1 MLRDMPGREGT
12 RPARPDRDWPPILVA
27 AVPPELPGS
36 VLHRPRLERLL
47 DLGSRRRLTTVVADA
62 GFGKST
68 LLATWARG
76 KRVAWHTV
84 TQSDRDPAAMAAGL
98 VRAISLE
105 LPGVGEAIGD
115 VFEIGRGPQAAADES
130 RRAEALAG
138 AISSALEPLLVDDLV
153 LVLDDL
159 DVLGRRDAA
168 IRLVASLCRQAPRR
182 FHLMMSSRADPTFL
196 VERLRLQ
203 GQVMSISGPELACT
217 EAETSELLGLILGD
231 DPGQLGQQLHKA
243 TAGWPAAIR
252 LAGEALA
259 RAEPSARP
267 AMLDRLVRT
276 GDPVVGYFVEQVLA
290 AEPPS
295 VRRLVG
301 AMALF
306 DRFTAGMCEAIGL
319 TSAADTLRHLERR
332 GLFVQAVGDSEWYTI
347 HPVVR
352 TYAQE
357 RLAGPADVRRVTGRR
372 AATWC
377 LANGFALDAL
387 GIAMDQRA
395 TGVIRRILLERGA
408 DLLAAG
414 HIEAVVDAASALVGR
429 SRTPTISRLEGE
441 ARQVRGD
448 WDGALACFNQVLSN
462 GEAPDAGIAWR
473 MGLIHHQRGELDR
486 ALQVYGSAVHGG
498 DGDQADSALL
508 RAWWAAALWLRGDA
522 PRVRQLAADALVD
535 ATESGDQRA
544 LAVTH
549 TVLAMLAA
557 MDGDRRANDVHY
569 LRALD
574 HAMRGRDVL
583 TQIRIRANRGS
594 RFIEEAAYSAALT
607 ELDHAIGLAELTGFA
622 VFHGLALSNRGE
634 ALYRLGRLD
643 EARSDL
649 EQARAIYQRL
659 DSRLV
664 AYPMGHLGD
673 VYRERGDRA
682 MARANYEE
690 AISVSEPAGDVQ
702 GLVPSLAGLARVIA
716 DDEPARAET
725 LARRAVALGPALGRV
740 GALLALGWILLR
752 RGQAATAHD
761 AMTEAASLARLRR
774 DRAGL
779 AEALELE
786 SALATD
792 PAVEKARLA
801 EARAIWTDVG
811 AALAVARVDLALG
824 ALASEPGT
832 GSLVA
837 AARSTL
843 TAAGAE
849 IPGGGRTIYDE
860 RDAAGPLMLRTM
872 GGFEAVRSG
881 RPVRAA
887 DWGSRRARDLVKIL
901 ITRRGHRVPREQLIE
916 YLWPD
921 ENPDR
926 TARRLSV
933 MISTAR
939 SVLDPDRRLDPVGG
953 IGADRESVWLA
964 LPPGAV
970 DVEQFLAAAADGL
983 LLGRRDPQAGA
994 TALERAAAAYRG
1006 DFLEDDAYADWAVS
1020 LREECRATYLRVE
1033 HALARLASS
1042 AGDDEAAARH
1052 YRRVVER
1059 EPYDELA
1066 HLALV
1071 ERLVQ
1076 GRRPADA
1083 RRAYRAYVAQM
1094 EELGVEAAPFPTPA
1108 VEGAPLPTPAS
1119 GNDGPAVDGLAVEDP
1134 EARPT

>member
-1 MLRDMPGREGT
+1 
-12 RPARPDRDWPPILVA
+12 
-27 AVPPELPGS
+27 
-36 VLHRPRLERLL
+36 VLHRPRLEHLL
-47 DLGSRRRLTTVVADA
+47 DLGSERRLTTVVADA

-68 LLATWARG
+68 LLAAWARG

-105 LPGVGEAIGD
+105 LPGIGEAIGD
-115 VFEIGRGPQAAADES
+115 VFEIGRGPQAAADEG

-138 AISSALEPLLVDDLV
+138 AISAALEPLLVDDLV

-182 FHLMMSSRADPTFL
+182 FHLMMSSRSDPTFL

-203 GQVMSISGPELACT
+203 GQVMSISGRELACT

-267 AMLDRLVRT
+267 GMLDRLVRT

-319 TSAADTLRHLERR
+319 TSAADTLGHLERR

-357 RLAGPADVRRVTGRR
+357 RLAGPADVRRTAGRR

-377 LANGFALDAL
+377 LSNGFALDAL
-387 GIAMDQRA
+387 GIAMEQRA

-414 HIEAVVDAASALVGR
+414 HIEAVVDAASSLVGR
-429 SRTPTISRLEGE
+429 SRSPTISRLEGE

-448 WDGALACFNQVLSN
+448 WDGALACFNEVLSN
-462 GEAPDAGIAWR
+462 GEPPDAGIAWR
-473 MGLIHHQRGELDR
+473 MGLIHHQRGELDQ
-486 ALQVYGSAVHGG
+486 ALLVYGSAAHGG
-498 DGDQADSALL
+498 DGDQADDALL

-522 PRVRQLAADALVD
+522 PRVRQLAAEALVD
-535 ATESGDQRA
+535 ATESGDHRA

-594 RFIEEAAYSAALT
+594 RFIEEASYPAALT

-740 GALLALGWILLR
+740 GALLALGWILFR
-752 RGQAATAHD
+752 RGQAAAAHD

-786 SALATD
+786 AALASD
-792 PAVEKARLA
+792 PAVENARLA

-824 ALASEPGT
+824 ASDPET

-849 IPGGGRTIYDE
+849 IPGGGRATNDE
-860 RDAAGPLMLRTM
+860 GDQAGPLVLRTM

-881 RPVRAA
+881 QPVRAA

-901 ITRRGHRVPREQLIE
+901 VTRRGHRVPREQLIE
-916 YLWPD
+916 HLWPD
-921 ENPDR
+921 EDPDR

-953 IGADRESVWLA
+953 IGADRESVWLS
-964 LPPGAV
+964 LPPAAV
-970 DVEQFLAAAADGL
+970 DMEQFLAAAADGL
-983 LLGRRDPQAGA
+983 SRVRRDPRAGA
-994 TALERAAAAYRG
+994 TSLERAAAAYRG

-1033 HALARLASS
+1033 HALARLASA

-1083 RRAYRAYVAQM
+1083 RRAYRAYVARM

-1108 VEGAPLPTPAS
+1108 SV
-1119 GNDGPAVDGLAVEDP
+1119 NDGPAVDGPAVDNSK
-1134 EARPT
+1134 RPTDLNIA

>member
-1 MLRDMPGREGT
+1 MLR
-12 RPARPDRDWPPILVA
+12 
-27 AVPPELPGS
+27 
-36 VLHRPRLERLL
+36 RPRLEHLL
-47 DLGSRRRLTTVVADA
+47 DLGAARRLTTVVADA

-68 LLATWARG
+68 LLAAWARG

-105 LPGVGEAIGD
+105 LPGIGEAIGD
-115 VFEIGRGPQAAADES
+115 VFEIGRGPQAAADEA

-138 AISSALEPLLVDDLV
+138 AISVALEPLLVEDLV

-182 FHLMMSSRADPTFL
+182 LHLVMSSRSDPTFL

-231 DPGQLGQQLHKA
+231 DPGQLGQRLHAA
-243 TAGWPAAIR
+243 TAGWPAAVR

-259 RAEPSARP
+259 RAEASARP
-267 AMLDRLVRT
+267 GMLDRLVRT

-301 AMALF
+301 AMAPF
-306 DRFTAGMCEAIGL
+306 ERFTAGMCEAIGL
-319 TSAADTLRHLERR
+319 ASAADTLGHLQRR

-357 RLAGPADVRRVTGRR
+357 RLAGPADVRRAAGRR

-387 GIAMDQRA
+387 GVAMEQRA
-395 TGVIRRILLERGA
+395 TGIVRRILLERGA

-414 HIEAVVDAASALVGR
+414 HIEAVIDAASSLAGR

-448 WDGALACFNQVLSN
+448 WDGALACFNEVLSN
-462 GEAPDAGIAWR
+462 GEPPDAGVAWR
-473 MGLIHHQRGELDR
+473 MGLIHHQRGELDQ
-486 ALQVYGSAVHGG
+486 ALQVYRSAVHG
-498 DGDQADSALL
+498 DGDRADGALL

-522 PRVRQLAADALVD
+522 ARVRQLAADALAE
-535 ATESGDQRA
+535 ATESGDHRA

-594 RFIEEAAYSAALT
+594 RFIEEASYAAALI

-716 DDEPARAET
+716 DEEPARAET

-752 RGQAATAHD
+752 RGQGAAAND
-761 AMTEAASLARLRR
+761 VMAEAASLARLRR

-779 AEALELE
+779 ADALELE
-786 SALATD
+786 AALATD
-792 PAVEKARLA
+792 PAVEGARLA

-811 AALAVARVDLALG
+811 AVLAVARVDLALG
-824 ALASEPGT
+824 TLASEAGN
-832 GSLVA
+832 GSLIA

-849 IPGGGRTIYDE
+849 IPVGEWPTSDDGDSVR
-860 RDAAGPLMLRTM
+860 PLALRTL

-901 ITRRGHRVPREQLIE
+901 VTRRGHRVPRDQLIE
-916 YLWPD
+916 HLWPD
-921 ENPDR
+921 EDPDR

-953 IGADRESVWLA
+953 IGADRDSVWLA
-964 LPPGAV
+964 LPPAAI
-970 DVEQFLAAAADGL
+970 DVERFLAAAADGL
-983 LLGRRDPQAGA
+983 SLVRRDPQAGA
-994 TALERAAAAYRG
+994 TTLERAAAAYRG

-1020 LREECRATYLRVE
+1020 LREECRAMYLRVE

-1071 ERLVQ
+1071 ERLVL

-1083 RRAYRAYVAQM
+1083 RRAYRSYVARM
-1094 EELGVEAAPFPTPA
+1094 EELGVEAAPFPTP
-1108 VEGAPLPTPAS
+1108 TS
-1119 GNDGPAVDGLAVEDP
+1119 GINGSTVEDP
-1134 EARPT
+1134 TNRPT